1 MSSQASLLQSRL
13 QTTRQ
18 EQRDLLGWLFIGTL
32 TTGVTLLLGLP
43 LTRTLPVVGVF
54 ALGKLLDL
62 LIAVFALPKV
72 LESLV
77 PGLVLLVLSGWLFF
91 SDGSSLIMIGTAFAS
106 GWILHSAIRSSG
118 NPQNNK

>member
-1 MSSQASLLQSRL
+1 MSSRTLLLQSRL

-18 EQRDLLGWLFIGTL
+18 EQRDFLGWLLIGIL
-32 TTGVTLLLGLP
+32 TTGLTLLLGLP

-62 LIAVFALPKV
+62 LIAIFALPNV
-72 LESLV
+72 FESLV
-77 PGLVLLVLSGWLFF
+77 PGLALLGLSVWLFF
-91 SDGSSLIMIGTAFAS
+91 RNGPSLIMIGTAFAS

-118 NPQNNK
+118 NP